1 MTSQV
6 ALDRSER
13 GEASRGERVRVPLLE
28 RLLSE
33 SGSGGSTT
41 WCDFGP
47 VQGGLIRALSGRG
60 DRMVVADLPAA
71 RAAGSKQW
79 HRFERIAG
87 AGHFTRPVDRFL
99 CWNLLDYM
107 SPDQLRELAGGM
119 AAHGAPGCR
128 VHALICYSSR
138 EMAAVPGPWPVGE
151 DLTLAAPP
159 AGGERTDAP
168 RYSPKALEKA
178 MPALRVER
186 TMLLNNGMQEFVFE
200 LRRVREDAA

>member
-1 MTSQV
+1 MATQV
-6 ALDRSER
+6 ALGGSER
-13 GEASRGERVRVPLLE
+13 AEASRGERVRVPLLE

-33 SGSGGSTT
+33 TEPGRSAT

-47 VQGGLIRALSGRG
+47 VQGGLVDALSERS
-60 DRMVVADLPAA
+60 DRVIVADLPAA
-71 RAAGSKQW
+71 LAAGEGQW
-79 HRFERIAG
+79 HRFERITG
-87 AGHFTRPVDRFL
+87 IRHFARPVDRFL

-107 SPDQLRELAGGM
+107 VPDQLRELADGI
-119 AAHGAPGCR
+119 AACGAARCR

-138 EMAAVPGPWPVGE
+138 DMAATPSRWPVGE

-159 AGGERTDAP
+159 GRGERIDAP

-186 TMLLNNGMQEFVFE
+186 TMLLNNGMQEFLLA
-200 LRRVREDAA
+200 LRQG